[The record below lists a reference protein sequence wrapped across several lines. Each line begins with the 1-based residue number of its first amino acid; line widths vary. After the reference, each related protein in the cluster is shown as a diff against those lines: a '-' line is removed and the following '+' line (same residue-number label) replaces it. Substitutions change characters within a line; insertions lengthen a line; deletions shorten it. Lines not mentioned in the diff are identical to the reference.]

1 MVWPR
6 SFSIFTIFIIFLFM
20 LTPYLVYTSSISVIG
35 YARVPALAV
44 YMLENG
50 SYVGS
55 ISWIEV
61 KILAPGSGEV
71 YVSTEPLSDID
82 LQASGRAAVLIASY
96 LANIDPFKY
105 DYLISIKASA
115 PIVGGP
121 SAGSAMV
128 AAIFSALTNISLDP
142 LVASTGMILPDGLI
156 GPVGGVPEKVV
167 AAASSGY
174 KTILIPWGQSIYPE
188 TRYVRQSIGPISVI
202 RPVSVNI
209 NVSDLASR
217 YGARVVEVASAEDL
231 LELFTRGAYQAP
243 KELMSPYIS
252 TGEESILKSSYGNF
266 TQLQE
271 RSASSANQRIGS
283 IRDRQLV
290 SLINSLLTSS
300 ERYRNESSA
309 LFERGLYYPALS
321 MIFTSYTLA
330 RYAEN
335 IAGVFTAQDA
345 TTYTKNYISYVG
357 SMLNSY
363 RDLWRSLA
371 YGKKGYSIEEL
382 YILPEIFRRLQD
394 AEYSLNIS
402 TQLAS
407 SGNIVDSLYYA
418 SYAEARLR
426 SIDTWLSLLGLGTD
440 SMVNITYVERISYW
454 IYSYAATSLAYLES
468 LLSSLGYQLQSTQSL
483 EDMLR
488 RASTYL
494 AGGDYIASISIS
506 TDIIT
511 NTTLTIHSMFSIN
524 VTGLA
529 DVVRR
534 EVMRVLSTIGGDSPI
549 SARLYA
555 QMGDYLASS
564 GEYQQAISFY
574 EEALFILRI
583 SKLLN
588 SQGIS
593 LNRSTAAVVEPT
605 STEVSSVTRSISTNT
620 STQIISIGGK
630 SGETSSGANN
640 VRLMSM
646 VITIIAIAV
655 VLVSVALAIYIY
667 RRSRSS

>member
-1 MVWPR
+1 MLR
-6 SFSIFTIFIIFLFM
+6 LRHFSILAILLTLLFASA
-20 LTPYLVYTSSISVIG
+20 PYLGYASPISVIG
-35 YARVPALAV
+35 YAKVPALAV

-50 SYVGS
+50 SYIGS

-61 KILAPGSGEV
+61 RILAPGSGEV

-142 LVASTGMILPDGLI
+142 HVASTGMILPDGHI

-167 AAASSGY
+167 AAASNGY

-188 TRYVRQSIGPISVI
+188 TRYIMQNIGPIFII
-202 RPVSVNI
+202 RPVTVNI

-243 KELMSPYIS
+243 KELTNPYIS
-252 TGEESILKSSYGNF
+252 ASEENVLRGSYRNF
-266 TQLQE
+266 TLLQE
-271 RSASSANQRIGS
+271 RSVLSANQKIGS

-290 SLINSLLTSS
+290 SLVNSLLTSS
-300 ERYRNESSA
+300 DRYRNESLV
-309 LFERGLYYPALS
+309 LFERRLYYPALS

-330 RYAEN
+330 RYAGN
-335 IAGVFTAQDA
+335 IIGAFTAQDA
-345 TTYTKNYISYVG
+345 GIYTNDYISYVK
-357 SMLNSY
+357 SVLNSY
-363 RDLWRSLA
+363 RDLWKSLA
-371 YGKKGYSIEEL
+371 YGKKSYNVEEL
-382 YILPEIFRRLQD
+382 YILPEIFRRLQN
-394 AEYSLNIS
+394 AEHSLNIS
-402 TQLAS
+402 SQLAS
-407 SGNIVDSLYYA
+407 SGNIIDSLYYA
-418 SYAEARLR
+418 SYAEARLK
-426 SIDTWLSLLGLGTD
+426 SLDTWLSLLGLNANNVI
-440 SMVNITYVERISYW
+440 SSSYVERISSW
-454 IYSYAATSLAYLES
+454 IYSYAATSLVYLES

-488 RASTYL
+488 RASISL
-494 AGGDYIASISIS
+494 ASGDYIASMALS

-511 NTTLTIHSMFSIN
+511 NATLTIHSMFSIN

-534 EVMRVLSTIGGDSPI
+534 EVMRVFSTIGEGSPI

-555 QMGDYLASS
+555 QMGDYLISTR
-564 GEYQQAISFY
+564 EYQQAILFY

-583 SKLLN
+583 SKLLS

-593 LNRSTAAVVEPT
+593 LNRSSLVAVEST
-605 STEVSSVTRSISTNT
+605 STEISKATT
-620 STQIISIGGK
+620 PITTFTQITSIGSK
-630 SGETSSGANN
+630 SIETTGGTNN
-640 VRLMSM
+640 VRFTSTAIMMAALV
-646 VITIIAIAV
+646 VILISI
-655 VLVSVALAIYIY
+655 ALAIYIY

>member
-1 MVWPR
+1 MLWLKR
-6 SFSIFTIFIIFLFM
+6 FSILAILLTFL
-20 LTPYLVYTSSISVIG
+20 LISAPYIGYASPISIIG

-44 YMLENG
+44 YMPENG

-61 KILAPGSGEV
+61 KVLAPGSGEV

-105 DYLISIKASA
+105 DYLISIKASV

-142 LVASTGMILPDGLI
+142 RVASTGMILPDGLI

-167 AAASSGY
+167 AAASNGY

-188 TRYVRQSIGPISVI
+188 TRYIRQNIGPISII
-202 RPVSVNI
+202 RPVTINI

-243 KELMSPYIS
+243 KEFASPYIS
-252 TGEESILKSSYGNF
+252 ASEENILKSSYRNF
-266 TQLQE
+266 TLLQE
-271 RSASSANQRIGS
+271 RSVSSASQKIGS
-283 IRDRQLV
+283 IGDRQLI
-290 SLINSLLTSS
+290 SLVNSLLTSS
-300 ERYRNESSA
+300 NRYRNESLV

-330 RYAEN
+330 KYADN
-335 IAGVFTAQDA
+335 IIGALTAQDA
-345 TTYTKNYISYVG
+345 GVYTNDYISYVR

-363 RDLWRSLA
+363 RDLWKSLA
-371 YGKKGYSIEEL
+371 YNKKSYNVEEL

-407 SGNIVDSLYYA
+407 SGNIIDSLYYT
-418 SYAEARLR
+418 SYAEARLK
-426 SIDTWLSLLGLGTD
+426 SLDAWLSLLGLNANNTI
-440 SMVNITYVERISYW
+440 SSVYVERILSW

-468 LLSSLGYQLQSTQSL
+468 LLSSLGYQLQSAQSL
-483 EDMLR
+483 EDMLK
-488 RASTYL
+488 RASIFL
-494 AGGDYIASISIS
+494 ASGDYIASMSLS

-511 NTTLTIHSMFSIN
+511 NTTLTMHSMFSIN

-529 DVVRR
+529 DVIRR
-534 EVMRVLSTIGGDSPI
+534 EVMRVLSTMGRDSPI

-555 QMGDYLASS
+555 QMGDYLISS
-564 GEYQQAISFY
+564 GEYQQAILFY

-583 SKLLN
+583 SKLLS

-593 LNRSTAAVVEPT
+593 LNRSSAAAVELT
-605 STEVSSVTRSISTNT
+605 NTEVTRITT
-620 STQIISIGGK
+620 PITTVTQITSIGSK
-630 SGETSSGANN
+630 SIETTGGTNN
-640 VRLMSM
+640 VRFMSIVIMM
-646 VITIIAIAV
+646 VAFAVILISIA
-655 VLVSVALAIYIY
+655 LTIYIY

>member
-1 MVWPR
+1 MLWLR
-6 SFSIFTIFIIFLFM
+6 HFSILAILLTLLFASA
-20 LTPYLVYTSSISVIG
+20 PYLGYASPISVIG
-35 YARVPALAV
+35 YAKVPALAV

-50 SYVGS
+50 SYIGS

-61 KILAPGSGEV
+61 RILAPGSGEV

-142 LVASTGMILPDGLI
+142 HVASTGMILPDGLI

-167 AAASSGY
+167 AAALNGY

-188 TRYVRQSIGPISVI
+188 TRYIRQNIGPISII
-202 RPVSVNI
+202 RPVTVNI

-217 YGARVVEVASAEDL
+217 YGARVVEVALAEDL

-243 KELMSPYIS
+243 KELTNPYIS
-252 TGEESILKSSYGNF
+252 ASEENILRNSYRNF
-266 TQLQE
+266 TLLQE
-271 RSASSANQRIGS
+271 RSVLSANQKIGS

-290 SLINSLLTSS
+290 SLVNSLLTSS
-300 ERYRNESSA
+300 DRYRNESLV
-309 LFERGLYYPALS
+309 LFERRLYYPALS

-330 RYAEN
+330 RYADN
-335 IAGVFTAQDA
+335 IIGTFTAQDA
-345 TTYTKNYISYVG
+345 GVYTNDYISYVK
-357 SMLNSY
+357 SVLNSY
-363 RDLWRSLA
+363 RDLWKSLA
-371 YGKKGYSIEEL
+371 YGKKSYNVEEL
-382 YILPEIFRRLQD
+382 YVLPEIFRRLQD
-394 AEYSLNIS
+394 AEHSLNIS
-402 TQLAS
+402 SQLAS
-407 SGNIVDSLYYA
+407 SGNIIDSLYYA
-418 SYAEARLR
+418 SYAEARLK
-426 SIDTWLSLLGLGTD
+426 SLDTWLSLLGLNAND
-440 SMVNITYVERISYW
+440 VISSSYVERISSW

-468 LLSSLGYQLQSTQSL
+468 LLSSLGYQLQSTRSL

-488 RASTYL
+488 RASISL
-494 AGGDYIASISIS
+494 ASGDYIASMALS

-511 NTTLTIHSMFSIN
+511 NATLTIHSMFSIN

-534 EVMRVLSTIGGDSPI
+534 EVMRVFSTIGEGSPI

-555 QMGDYLASS
+555 QMGDYLISTR
-564 GEYQQAISFY
+564 EYQQAILFY

-583 SKLLN
+583 SKLLS

-593 LNRSTAAVVEPT
+593 LNRSSMVAVEST
-605 STEVSSVTRSISTNT
+605 STEISKATT
-620 STQIISIGGK
+620 PITTFTQITSIGSK
-630 SGETSSGANN
+630 SIETTGGTNN
-640 VRLMSM
+640 VRFTSTAIMMAALV
-646 VITIIAIAV
+646 VILISI
-655 VLVSVALAIYIY
+655 ALAIYIY